1 MESGSFSPHI
11 YNSAK
16 KQTKGGGGG
25 GGEKVFLILY
35 CIVDIANIRVAKVNP
50 KLVLKLKIA
59 LGHVTLFSQKV
70 NQIPIK

>member
-35 CIVDIANIRVAKVNP
+35 CIVDIANI
-50 KLVLKLKIA
+50 
-59 LGHVTLFSQKV
+59 
-70 NQIPIK
+70 